1 MVSGKAIGRFI
12 SIPIRKN
19 IYRCILSNNVGGGN
33 TSEEP
38 PSPASTSPSPL
49 PPSPTSPTASTSS
62 TTSGQA
68 TSAQPSTCECG
79 KGGRKDQKIVGGQTA
94 SSNEYPWQVGLLSSS
109 GSLPFCGGSLISPTE
124 VLTAAHCTS
133 GQSPASIAVSLG
145 EHDISD
151 FQAVTASVCQIIDH
165 PKYNF
170 PDYDF
175 SILQLCSPV
184 AMDSSV
190 SPVCLPGDISQ
201 TYSGQVATVTGWG
214 TLSSG
219 GARPDTLMEV
229 NVTVITNQVCDANY
243 DTISVTE

>member
-1 MVSGKAIGRFI
+1 M
-12 SIPIRKN
+12 
-19 IYRCILSNNVGGGN
+19 
-33 TSEEP
+33 
-38 PSPASTSPSPL
+38 
-49 PPSPTSPTASTSS
+49 
-62 TTSGQA
+62 
-68 TSAQPSTCECG
+68 
-79 KGGRKDQKIVGGQTA
+79 GGQTA

-145 EHDISD
+145 DHDISD

-184 AMDSSV
+184 ALDSSV
-190 SPVCLPGDISQ
+190 SPVCLPADISQ

-243 DTISVTE
+243 DTISVTDAMICAADPGKDSCQGDSGGPLVTSENERFALIGVVSFGIGCANPDFPGVYARVTAVKDWINENSSGVQDTNCQ